1 MAKTPANKGT
11 KATSAKT
18 EAKAPVKKKTA
29 AKATTIPVE
38 KACETALAKLRE
50 LNLDVQLQSEI
61 DWCLG
66 SYRGD
71 NNPVGLFEMVQRSIL
86 VFKPELEK
94 KTKGVTAK
102 LITDLESVLK
112 TR

>member
-1 MAKTPANKGT
+1 MAKSTATKGSKSLPTNGEKTPAK
-11 KATSAKT
+11 
-18 EAKAPVKKKTA
+18 AKAP
-29 AKATTIPVE
+29 AKPKMIPIE
-38 KACETALAKLRE
+38 KACETALAKLRA

-66 SYRGD
+66 SYRSD
-71 NNPVGLFEMVQRSIL
+71 KNPVGLYEMVQRAIL

-102 LITDLESVLK
+102 LVSDLEAAMA

>member
-1 MAKTPANKGT
+1 MAKTSASKGT
-11 KATSAKT
+11 KSGSGEKAATKET
-18 EAKAPVKKKTA
+18 KKKAP
-29 AKATTIPVE
+29 AKPKMIPIE
-38 KACETALAKLRE
+38 KACETALAKLRD
-50 LNLDVQLQSEI
+50 LNLDLQLQSEI

-71 NNPVGLFEMVQRSIL
+71 NNPVGLFEMVERSL
-86 VFKPELEK
+86 QVFRPELEK

-102 LITDLESVLK
+102 LIADLEAALA